1 MKDITIY
8 FLSWQEK
15 WVLFKDNTPTEFD
28 KIFLTDLPDSV
39 TDNEV
44 VEMANNRKAF
54 LFSRLALTPP
64 FENIAFGSLT
74 ATATRTGTSTWEEL
88 QNAEV

>member
-1 MKDITIY
+1 MKDVTIY

-15 WVLFKDNTPTEFD
+15 WTLFKDGKPTELD
-28 KIFLTDLPDSV
+28 KIFLTDIPDSV
-39 TDNEV
+39 TDDEV
-44 VEMANNRKAF
+44 LEMANNRKVF
-54 LFSRLALTPP
+54 LLNKLILTPP

-88 QNAEV
+88 QSAEG